1 MRVID
6 ASSGHVTAWGRV
18 DQPAGDPIRLKRPEE
33 TASGLAIDACQLYHG
48 GAMTVYETTSHQTI
62 YHWATS
68 RGLWPACVRGEPERI
83 RLGGD
88 DSANPGEELEPIEW
102 WRWFQEFDRRQ
113 LQLIYDPSKGW
124 FTLGS
129 RLAPSGG

>member
-1 MRVID
+1 
-6 ASSGHVTAWGRV
+6 
-18 DQPAGDPIRLKRPEE
+18 
-33 TASGLAIDACQLYHG
+33 
-48 GAMTVYETTSHQTI
+48 MTVYETTNHNTI

-68 RGLWPACVRGEPERI
+68 RGLWPADGRVGDGRAVGRADGPACVPGQPDRI

-88 DSANPGEELEPIEW
+88 EFAAEDEPLEPIEW
-102 WRWFQEFDRRQ
+102 WRWFQEFDRRN

-124 FTLGS
+124 FTMGS